1 MSAREREQ
9 GTIASGLAS
18 IDDGGD
24 VRAEDRRRFAR
35 RREDDAAT
43 PTLHQLEAA
52 VSDLRER
59 VDTAHEIRQE
69 LIGARDVVAALRAE
83 LRTMQA
89 ELAAERVASRR
100 ARMQASWLE
109 GELRR
114 RQDSEQHLRAALA
127 SLTEAIVDP
136 EHEGGPAA
144 VARVTEQALS
154 TERAARERA
163 ERELVAAREEL
174 AALRASEAPQPV
186 LRAGAVAELREALAE
201 LSGQGGLPPEAA
213 PAPAAQDLDFDA
225 AAARL
230 RARAAAAAGRQ
241 GQVRLAP
248 RGIREAAGPWLRDGL
263 LALADEDA
271 ARAER
276 LMVALLSAQAGCAT
290 RPLSYGLTVQDGGAY
305 RVSVMQQ
312 GAAVGALTDLA
323 LDGKI
328 SGPLRALIPLA
339 TGGGSARLAGA
350 RVRGRGALRPL
361 LTARRRPVQ
370 LSELALL
377 LHPLAPRTMLEV
389 AVLAVDPANVTRDAL
404 IDVVCAGDV
413 TRISCRTGER
423 PVVIDAGTTA
433 ADATIHTSK
442 ERLAAVLAGQ
452 DEVAIEGDAGAV
464 SAFLGWLDADS

>member
-1 MSAREREQ
+1 MSAREQEQ
-9 GTIASGLAS
+9 GSIASGLAA
-18 IDDGGD
+18 IDGGGD
-24 VRAEDRRRFAR
+24 MRAEDRRRFAR
-35 RREDDAAT
+35 RREDDGVA

-52 VSDLRER
+52 VTDLRQR
-59 VDTAHEIRQE
+59 VDSTQEIREE
-69 LIGARDVVAALRAE
+69 LIGAREVVAALRAE
-83 LRTMQA
+83 LRSMQA

-100 ARMQASWLE
+100 ARMQVAWLE

-114 RQDSEQHLRAALA
+114 RQESEQQLR
-127 SLTEAIVDP
+127 EA
-136 EHEGGPAA
+136 
-144 VARVTEQALS
+144 
-154 TERAARERA
+154 
-163 ERELVAAREEL
+163 L
-174 AALRASEAPQPV
+174 AALNREQERAPEPLRFREPEPSPAV

-201 LSGQGGLPPEAA
+201 LSGQGGMLPD
-213 PAPAAQDLDFDA
+213 PAPATSAQDLDFEA

-230 RARAAAAAGRQ
+230 RARGTVGRQ
-241 GQVRLAP
+241 SHVRLAA

-276 LMVALLSAQAGCAT
+276 LMVALLAAQAGCAT
-290 RPLSYGLTVQDGGAY
+290 RPLSYGLVVRDGGAY

-312 GAAVGALTDLA
+312 GAAVGTLTDLA
-323 LDGKI
+323 LDGTV
-328 SGPLRALIPLA
+328 SGPLKALIPLA
-339 TGGGSARLAGA
+339 TGGGSSRLAGA

-389 AVLAVDPANVTRDAL
+389 AVLAVDPASVARDAL
-404 IDVVCAGDV
+404 IDVVCGADI
-413 TRISCRTGER
+413 TRISCRVGER

-433 ADATIHTSK
+433 ADGTIHTSK

-452 DEVAIEGDAGAV
+452 DEVAIEGDAGVIA
-464 SAFLGWLDADS
+464 AFLGWLDATTAHSAAA

>member
-1 MSAREREQ
+1 
-9 GTIASGLAS
+9 
-18 IDDGGD
+18 
-24 VRAEDRRRFAR
+24 
-35 RREDDAAT
+35 
-43 PTLHQLEAA
+43 
-52 VSDLRER
+52 
-59 VDTAHEIRQE
+59 
-69 LIGARDVVAALRAE
+69 
-83 LRTMQA
+83 MQA

-127 SLTEAIVDP
+127 SLTEAIADP
-136 EHEGGPAA
+136 DHDGGPAA
-144 VARVTEQALS
+144 VARVTEAALTS
-154 TERAARERA
+154 ERAARQRA
-163 ERELVAAREEL
+163 ERELAAAQEEL
-174 AALRASEAPQPV
+174 LALREPASQPPAF
-186 LRAGAVAELREALAE
+186 RAGVVADLREALAE
-201 LSGQGGLPPEAA
+201 LSGQRDLAVEDVASA
-213 PAPAAQDLDFDA
+213 PAPQDLDFDA

-230 RARAAAAAGRQ
+230 RARAATAAGRQ

-263 LALADEDA
+263 LALAEEDA
-271 ARAER
+271 PRAEA

-290 RPLSYGLTVQDGGAY
+290 RPLSYGLVVHDGGSY

-323 LDGKI
+323 LDGKVT
-328 SGPLRALIPLA
+328 GPLRALIPLA

-361 LTARRRPVQ
+361 LTTRRRPVQ

-389 AVLAVDPANVTRDAL
+389 AVLAVDPTSVDRDVL
-404 IDVVCAGDV
+404 IDVVCGASV
-413 TRISCRTGER
+413 TRVSFRTGER

-433 ADATIHTSK
+433 ANGTIHTSA

-452 DEVAIEGDAGAV
+452 DEVAIEGDAAAIA
-464 SAFLGWLDADS
+464 AFLGWLDAAA